1 MCQAAQQLSEDD
13 LVLLLTAKKK
23 RNKQLK
29 KKKKADKE
37 GQVTLEAGLC
47 LCSAYSPPGHTQRST
62 FHLSIAPFFLGQ
74 TVEYSDR
81 VKLELLCCCTGDLR
95 LHLPKA
101 VCTLTFPSF
110 TANKPFCVLVWGA
123 L

>member
-1 MCQAAQQLSEDD
+1 MCQAAQQLSQDD

-23 RNKQLK
+23 KEQAVED
-29 KKKKADKE
+29 KKADKE

-62 FHLSIAPFFLGQ
+62 FHLSIAPFFGAA
-74 TVEYSDR
+74 DCR
-81 VKLELLCCCTGDLR
+81 VQSAVRAVVLLHRRPAIAPGKSG
-95 LHLPKA
+95 LHPYMF
-101 VCTLTFPSF
+101 VFYGLT
-110 TANKPFCVLVWGA
+110 APFSVLVWGA

>member
-1 MCQAAQQLSEDD
+1 MCQAAQLSQDD
-13 LVLLLTAKKK
+13 LVLLLTVKKK
-23 RNKQLK
+23 KEQAVED
-29 KKKKADKE
+29 KKADKE

-62 FHLSIAPFFLGQ
+62 FHLSIAPFFFGQ
-74 TVEYSDR
+74 TVEYR
-81 VKLELLCCCTGDLR
+81 VQLELLCCCAGDLR

-101 VCTLTFPSF
+101 VCTLTCSSF